1 MKRII
6 LAAGFG
12 LGILSFVLASSSGYH
27 GTANNNINY
36 YDTVPQR
43 DTTAPAPEPEPNPAP
58 APDTTS
64 YAFHF

>member
-27 GTANNNINY
+27 GTANTNETNY
-36 YDTVPQR
+36 YDTVPKK
-43 DTTAPAPEPEPNPAP
+43 DTTYPEPEPTPAP
-58 APDTTS
+58 VPDTTTIVS
-64 YAFHF
+64 HF